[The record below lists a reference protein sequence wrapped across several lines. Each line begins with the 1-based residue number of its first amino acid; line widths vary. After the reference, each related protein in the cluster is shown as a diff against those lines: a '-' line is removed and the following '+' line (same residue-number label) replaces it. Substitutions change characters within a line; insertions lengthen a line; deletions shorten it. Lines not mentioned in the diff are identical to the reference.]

1 MNQSRRIT
9 EGAVVVALFT
19 ILMVMTLY
27 IPVVALLTIWL
38 LPLPMMVY
46 TIRHGMKPGALVLVV
61 ATLITFL
68 LATALALP
76 IILLFGIGGFVMGVS
91 YSKGRG
97 AFQTLFTGSVSYVLA
112 IFVLFVFSNVVMG
125 IHPFEAIRTGMIES
139 MNSAEQLMQN
149 FGAETDEEAITAY
162 RELAN
167 MIPQMSAML
176 MIFTGVM
183 YAFITQIIAHP
194 ILRRLLNKPFGFPP
208 LREWSLPTFFIWI
221 YLLGIIVSLVG
232 VSDPGS
238 ALSIFM
244 MNVTPLLEIAMIVQ
258 GAAVMFYFAHVKKIS
273 KALPIII
280 LFSALVIPIITFF
293 VRILGIIDLGFD
305 LRSRIKPD
313 SNRG

>member
-208 LREWSLPTFFIWI
+208 LREWSLPTFFYLD

>member
-183 YAFITQIIAHP
+183 YAFITQVIAHP

-258 GAAVMFYFAHVKKIS
+258 GAAVMFYFAM
-273 KALPIII
+273 
-280 LFSALVIPIITFF
+280 
-293 VRILGIIDLGFD
+293 
-305 LRSRIKPD
+305 
-313 SNRG
+313 

>member
-183 YAFITQIIAHP
+183 YAFITQVIAHP